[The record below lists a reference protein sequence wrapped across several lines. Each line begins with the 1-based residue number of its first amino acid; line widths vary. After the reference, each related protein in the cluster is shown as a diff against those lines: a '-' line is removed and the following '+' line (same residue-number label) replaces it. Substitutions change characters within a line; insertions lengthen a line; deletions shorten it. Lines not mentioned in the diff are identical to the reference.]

1 MKGIIILKDYD
12 DDSLYKVQKTDATW
26 EFHDIPA
33 AGVRIKRFPDPMP
46 VSTSIRFDNPD
57 NLTLGQIWQEGYNY
71 CLKEL
76 LGEEDEDGE

>member
-1 MKGIIILKDYD
+1 MAGIIILENF
-12 DDSLYKVQKTDATW
+12 DSDSMYKVQKTDVTW

-33 AGVRIKRFPDPMP
+33 EGIKAIKEFPEPMP
-46 VSTSIRFDNPD
+46 VSTNIRFDNIN

-76 LGEEDEDGE
+76 LDEEDGD